1 MINVPPRLG
10 IAVALLAFAGA
21 CVLRTPLSLLTA
33 GLPPQIQ
40 LKDVHGSVWN
50 GGVAAIGVDQ
60 MIVQERVEWHFRPLA
75 LLDARLEWSLSG
87 RYGTQA
93 STATLSLGVD
103 GARLSD
109 LNAHLPLAPFV
120 ALHPKLDALRVG
132 ATVVARAKNLSM
144 RTPATAT
151 LQIDGL
157 FSPLAAQSAP
167 LGSYLLEFKLA
178 QDGSGN
184 WDLRSLSGV
193 LAAAGQGGF
202 NLARRQFSGQL
213 TINPAVP
220 LPGLSPALS
229 QLPRSGS
236 AYLVTF

>member
-1 MINVPPRLG
+1 MINLSRRRVML
-10 IAVALLAFAGA
+10 VLLVFACA
-21 CVLRTPLSLLTA
+21 CVLRAPLSLLTA
-33 GLPPQIQ
+33 WLPPQIQ

-50 GGVAAIGVDQ
+50 GGVAAIAVNR
-60 MIVQERVEWHFRPLA
+60 MIVQERVEWRFRPQA
-75 LLDARLEWSLSG
+75 LLGARLEWSLDG
-87 RYGTQA
+87 RYESQA
-93 STATLSLGVD
+93 STATLSLGVG
-103 GARLSD
+103 GAQLRD
-109 LNAHLPLAPFV
+109 VTAQLPLAPFA

-132 ATVVARAKNLSM
+132 ATVLARAKDLSM
-144 RTPATAT
+144 RSPATAT

-157 FSPLAAQSAP
+157 FSPLVAQSAP

-178 QDGSGN
+178 QDGSGS

-202 NLARRQFSGQL
+202 NLERRQFSGQL
-213 TINPAVP
+213 TINPAAP

-236 AYLVTF
+236 AYRIDF